1 MKRWKSNYLEIN
13 KSKEE
18 YQRNLLDSSFTSK
31 LQSLCRLQEK
41 AFFFGKLRYKFT
53 ENFQMKKVIKVLDD
67 LKNKKIVEDY
77 VIGGATALLYYSTP
91 ALTEDIDVFITL
103 KQSSILINISPI
115 YNYLIKKY
123 KAYTKN
129 EYIFVDNNP
138 IQFLVPGDKLT
149 EEAFNNSKEVTV
161 QGKQFKIFSLEYLIA
176 IMLQLGKS
184 KYRERLRLVKEEKK
198 YNSTVLDRILNKYK
212 LVEKWETDY

>member
-67 LKNKKIVEDY
+67 LKNKK
-77 VIGGATALLYYSTP
+77 
-91 ALTEDIDVFITL
+91 
-103 KQSSILINISPI
+103 
-115 YNYLIKKY
+115 
-123 KAYTKN
+123 
-129 EYIFVDNNP
+129 
-138 IQFLVPGDKLT
+138 
-149 EEAFNNSKEVTV
+149 
-161 QGKQFKIFSLEYLIA
+161 
-176 IMLQLGKS
+176 
-184 KYRERLRLVKEEKK
+184 
-198 YNSTVLDRILNKYK
+198 
-212 LVEKWETDY
+212 